1 MPFLANLTS
10 RGVVRTSG
18 TLVRAEELG
27 IVLVVLFLWAA
38 AIALFINRWGKI
50 RLMEPYHPY
59 VETQSTPQTT
69 NAVPP
74 ANINQQVLS
83 GFDAILV
90 CSTPNTTLVLFF
102 QGRNSLLLPGLV
114 GNRDRR
120 PSLLCVLEQ
129 HARRQSTLSLLSDFG
144 NNPSRRPSTSSRVLM
159 QGRFA
164 N

>member
-74 ANINQQVLS
+74 ANINQQVMN

-90 CSTPNTTLVLFF
+90 CSPNTTLVLSGSKFF
-102 QGRNSLLLPGLV
+102 ATPR
-114 GNRDRR
+114 
-120 PSLLCVLEQ
+120 
-129 HARRQSTLSLLSDFG
+129 
-144 NNPSRRPSTSSRVLM
+144 SSWES
-159 QGRFA
+159 
-164 N
+164 